1 MQKSS
6 LRDIDMKMTY
16 TEKLEELYPAFI
28 GYSALYAAL
37 DGDMLAYFL
46 TVGMILVFAL
56 LIAIIPRYK

>member
-1 MQKSS
+1 
-6 LRDIDMKMTY
+6 MKMTY